1 MKIGTLI
8 SLIVL
13 GLTFNSHAED
23 YLLFQS
29 SNYET
34 GEITQQFS
42 VDIQR
47 IKQTP
52 SWDMTEPIPLSLE
65 KVISI
70 VLSEFPE
77 LKINRVKL
85 EKILGRNTPETK
97 DIYKLNKWYYTVNGF
112 QNDPYPLTLVIL
124 LDGSVVKPTFS
135 EQTSKVPETKPKT
148 GYVPVNRPVSSASE
162 SGVE

>member
-1 MKIGTLI
+1 MKLKLLLA
-8 SLIVL
+8 LIVL

-65 KVISI
+65 KAISI

-77 LKINRVKL
+77 LKINRFNL

-97 DIYKLNKWYYTVNGF
+97 DISKLNKWYYTISGF
-112 QNDPYPLTLVIL
+112 RGDPYPETLVVL
-124 LDGSVVKPTFS
+124 LDGSVVKPKLS
-135 EQTSKVPETKPKT
+135 EQSSNQWIKVPEKKPQT
-148 GYVPVNRPVSSASE
+148 TYVPVETTE
-162 SGVE
+162 SKK